1 MELKVIAK
9 QLGYLEINYE
19 DLKNE
24 IINELGKYQGLVVT
38 FNDLPKAKQTRAM
51 LNKVL
56 KAIRNRRNEL
66 KNEFL
71 KPYEVIENQIQELTD
86 MIEEVVTSIDNQIKS
101 FELKVREEK
110 LKEIE
115 KIWIDMNYQKVP
127 FEKVL
132 RPEYLNKTFTIDR
145 IISEFKDFINKI
157 EQDLKAIDN
166 LIDDVEKAM
175 ALKKKYLSTLDF
187 SESLES
193 YYEEKQAEKVLKEEE
208 QSKNDST
215 VLRIEVIG
223 TKKQLKLLMDFLEK
237 HQYLYKRI

>member
-1 MELKVIAK
+1 
-9 QLGYLEINYE
+9 
-19 DLKNE
+19 
-24 IINELGKYQGLVVT
+24 
-38 FNDLPKAKQTRAM
+38 
-51 LNKVL
+51 
-56 KAIRNRRNEL
+56 
-66 KNEFL
+66 
-71 KPYEVIENQIQELTD
+71 
-86 MIEEVVTSIDNQIKS
+86 
-101 FELKVREEK
+101 
-110 LKEIE
+110 
-115 KIWIDMNYQKVP
+115 
-127 FEKVL
+127 
-132 RPEYLNKTFTIDR
+132 
-145 IISEFKDFINKI
+145 
-157 EQDLKAIDN
+157 LKAIDN

>member
-145 IISEFKDFINKI
+145 IISEFKDFINKT

-166 LIDDVEKAM
+166 LIDDIEKAM